1 MFHSSLPRLISTKP
15 WRRKSVAQSAGRLPH
30 AGSDERFNRHFR
42 RIHLIGFGYGHI
54 MHSVVFSID
63 EAITTFDR
71 WVASNL
77 KRFHDAF
84 PQGASP
90 KYFYD
95 WCRRNVSRE
104 APDVLLYSALNT
116 EDMLCHAPTSARD
129 HELSRGLHDSSGP
142 WRAPIESFAYGK
154 RCIANESEF
163 RGDSGGKQETL

>member
-1 MFHSSLPRLISTKP
+1 MVAHSSDSSLHS
-15 WRRKSVAQSAGRLPH
+15 
-30 AGSDERFNRHFR
+30 GSDEGFDCHFR
-42 RIHLIGFGYGHI
+42 RIYLVRFGNDRIHQ
-54 MHSVVFSID
+54 SVAFSIRKTVT
-63 EAITTFDR
+63 AFDV
-71 WVASNL
+71 WIASNV
-77 KRFHDAF
+77 KRFYNAF
-84 PQGASP
+84 PHQASV

-104 APDVLLYSALNT
+104 APDVLLYSALNI